1 MWLMFREAMLTE
13 SLATGSAL
21 SPTTACGRHTFH
33 GAAVED
39 HDGLD
44 SALQRGGVIPLAMDS
59 AFRGRT
65 YHEGRPLAAWIGRC
79 FRKIWVRLS

>member
-21 SPTTACGRHTFH
+21 SPPTACGRHTFH

-44 SALQRGGVIPLAMDS
+44 SALQRG
-59 AFRGRT
+59 
-65 YHEGRPLAAWIGRC
+65 
-79 FRKIWVRLS
+79 

>member
-1 MWLMFREAMLTE
+1 MFRGRILTE
-13 SLATGSAL
+13 ALATGSPL
-21 SPTTACGRHTFH
+21 SPPTVCGPHTSH
-33 GAAVED
+33 GPAFED

-65 YHEGRPLAAWIGRC
+65 YHEGRPLAAWIGRG